1 MRSFNRKSRVLLCS
15 LLALGAGVHA
25 ADFKQ
30 LTFDGRLKFTPV
42 FRDGGKEIIF
52 VELVN
57 ATLYQLRRLTLTDG
71 KNTALHANAPT
82 SEFEPAC
89 SADGECYAFLKTRA
103 ALSVSV
109 VVRDK
114 RGVDLGEILPGEGFC
129 GYSGPALAPDHSRVV
144 FSFAEQGLQQIYSAK
159 LNGSDRKRLTDSRGL
174 NNWPSYAP
182 DGRSIVFSSSRDG
195 NFEVYRMNVDGSGLC
210 RLTDSPNQDIR
221 PRFSPD
227 GRRIAFTSHRD
238 GNAEIYVINADGS
251 NPCRVTRNDN
261 RDDYADWHP
270 QGDQLVVVS
279 EQRGRHDLYL
289 VRVPKDVRNR
299 DQRGH
304 AQSIGNRID

>member
-1 MRSFNRKSRVLLCS
+1 MRFFNWKSRILLWS
-15 LLALGAGVHA
+15 LLVHGAGVHA

-30 LTFDGRLKFTPV
+30 LTVDGRLKFTPV
-42 FRDGGKEIIF
+42 FRDRGKEIIF
-52 VELVN
+52 VELIN
-57 ATLYQLRRLTLTDG
+57 PTLYQLRRLTLTDG
-71 KNTALHANAPT
+71 KNSALHVNAPT

-103 ALSVSV
+103 ALSVSI
-109 VVRDK
+109 VVRDR

-129 GYSGPALAPDHSRVV
+129 GYSGPALAPDHSHVA
-144 FSFAEQGLQQIYSAK
+144 FSFAEQGSQQIYSAK

-182 DGRSIVFSSSRDG
+182 DGRSIVFSSSRDR

-238 GNAEIYVINADGS
+238 GNAEIYVMNADGS
-251 NPCRVTRNDN
+251 NPYRVTRNDE

-279 EQRGRHDLYL
+279 ERRGRHDLYL
-289 VRVPKDVRNR
+289 VPLSTSTQGLN
-299 DQRGH
+299 QRER
-304 AQSIGNRID
+304 AQSNRIRVD